1 MSMRTHFEKYKLVL
15 IAGLFFVFV
24 GCSLIVAFFS
34 PSESYYFLVPP
45 TLAFV
50 FGTTILYFNLVG
62 KKHTY
67 YTFIGLLLTSAWLPL
82 LLVSAQVIPY
92 TMSEMWPI
100 MVILSALML
109 IPLGFIRYGFLP
121 ISFVVSGCV
130 LFGLGSIFLLFSL
143 DIIKMSITAFVSKWW
158 PMTFVVFG
166 LLLIWLFFYTKKHEK
181 ENWVKSS
188 DDYEDLS

>member
-1 MSMRTHFEKYKLVL
+1 MCMRTHFEKYKLVL
-15 IAGLFFVFV
+15 IAGMFFVV
-24 GCSLIVAFFS
+24 AGCSLIVAFFS
-34 PSESYYFLVPP
+34 PIESYSFLVPP
-45 TLAFV
+45 TVTLV
-50 FGTTILYFNLVG
+50 IGTIILYLNLVG

-67 YTFIGLLLTSAWLPL
+67 YTFIGLLLTSSWLPF
-82 LLVSAQVIPY
+82 LLVSAEVIPY
-92 TMSEMWPI
+92 SISEMWPI

-109 IPLGFIRYGFLP
+109 IPLGYIRYGFLP

-143 DIIKMSITAFVSKWW
+143 DIIEMSITAFVSKWW

-181 ENWVKSS
+181 ETWVKNS